1 MPESDRSAAA
11 QKDLLAL
18 YRHFGLA
25 VESDESSVGADIDQN
40 ELVAA
45 KFNPRVLA
53 GRFAVRYD
61 DVARALPAERYRLA
75 AGAQN
80 DFLPAVPQAQPR
92 LRLRLRAG
100 RPARPAG
107 PFLSPAP

>member
-1 MPESDRSAAA
+1 MPEADRSAAA

-18 YRHFGLA
+18 YGHFRLA
-25 VESDESSVGADIDQN
+25 VKRNESAVGADVDQN

-53 GRFAVRYD
+53 RRFAVRYD

-75 AGAQN
+75 AGGPN
-80 DFLPAVPQAQPR
+80 YLLPPVPQAQTR
-92 LRLRLRAG
+92 LRL
-100 RPARPAG
+100 G
-107 PFLSPAP
+107 PGGG